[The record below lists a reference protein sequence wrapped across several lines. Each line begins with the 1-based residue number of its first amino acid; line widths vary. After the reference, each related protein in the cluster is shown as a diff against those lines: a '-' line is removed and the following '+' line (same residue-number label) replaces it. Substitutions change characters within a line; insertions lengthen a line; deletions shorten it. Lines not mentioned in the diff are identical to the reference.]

1 MVRDMKEIGKMISSM
16 AKARKLG
23 LMALSMKAN
32 ISRERNM
39 DSVYTVGM
47 TGLDMKVNG
56 MKTRLEVW
64 VLILG

>member
-1 MVRDMKEIGKMISSM
+1 MKEIGKMISSM

-32 ISRERNM
+32 TSRERNM

>member
-1 MVRDMKEIGKMISSM
+1 MKEIGKMISSM